1 MNFNTLVICI
11 LCILGSAWFG
21 NDWYSHRTMAINSK
35 DWYCITGKMQV
46 VTVEKSYRTVTEGTG
61 RYSRT
66 RKIDTYTPH
75 VSYSYSYKGHHYRG
89 DVIGFPNP
97 TFDNLQESKSFQS
110 KYSEG
115 TPVTIWFDP
124 KSPSYSCLSTG
135 LRKETGSE
143 FLLAVILLALGIAGL
158 SFICFNNDKEYANR
172 PTIEELESKYVS

>member
-1 MNFNTLVICI
+1 MNFNTLVLCI

-21 NDWYSHRTMAINSK
+21 NDWYSHRTMAVNSK
-35 DWYCITGKMQV
+35 DWYCVTGKMQV
-46 VTVEKSYRTVTEGTG
+46 VTVEESHTIEKS
-61 RYSRT
+61 RYGGT

-97 TFDNLQESKSFQS
+97 TFDNLKESKSFQS

-115 TPVTIWFDP
+115 SPVTIWFDP
-124 KSPSYSCLSTG
+124 KSPARSCLSTG
-135 LRKETGSE
+135 LRQETGSE
-143 FLLAVILLALGIAGL
+143 FLLAIILLALGVAGL
-158 SFICFNNDKEYANR
+158 SFICFNNDGEYANR

>member
-21 NDWYSHRTMAINSK
+21 NDWYSHRTMAVNSK
-35 DWYCITGKMQV
+35 DWYCVTGKMQV
-46 VTVEKSYRTVTEGTG
+46 VTVEESHTIERSKYGGE
-61 RYSRT
+61 

-89 DVIGFPNP
+89 NVIGFPNP
-97 TFDNLQESKSFQS
+97 TFDNLKESKSFQS

-115 TPVTIWFDP
+115 SPVTIWFDP
-124 KSPSYSCLSTG
+124 KSPARSCLSTG
-135 LRKETGSE
+135 LRQESGSE
-143 FLLAVILLALGIAGL
+143 FLLAIILLALGVAGL
-158 SFICFNNDKEYANR
+158 SFICFNNDGEYANR

>member
-1 MNFNTLVICI
+1 MNFNTFVICI
-11 LCILGSAWFG
+11 LCILGSAWFA

-35 DWYCITGKMQV
+35 DWYCVTGKMQV
-46 VTVEKSYRTVTEGTG
+46 VTVQESHTKVRNKYGEE
-61 RYSRT
+61 

-75 VSYSYSYKGHHYRG
+75 VSYTYSYKGHHYRG

-110 KYSEG
+110 KYTEG

-124 KSPSYSCLSTG
+124 KSPSHSCLSTG

-158 SFICFNNDKEYANR
+158 SFICFNNDKEYADR